1 MCGIAGMAAR
11 ANVSR
16 KLLRSIAAL
25 EYRGYDSCGM
35 ALQRNGTIDIRKN
48 VGTVEAVNAVERFAD
63 MKGRVGIAHTRWATH
78 GGVTRANAHPHSD
91 GESRLAVVHNGI
103 ISNYREL
110 RERLEE
116 AGAAFRSETDTEA
129 VAHLAA
135 EKIARSGGDVE
146 AGFVEAIGE
155 LEGTFAL
162 AMVSADAPGTIFCVK
177 RESPLVI
184 GLGDDANHV
193 GSDFSAFIE
202 FTRQAIIM
210 EDGEYALVTPGS
222 CVVRS
227 LLTRERI
234 DKRVT
239 EIEWDAETARR
250 GGYPHFML
258 KEIYDQPATVQAALD
273 IPGDEIRALARMIHE
288 SGRCFLGGVGTTF
301 YVASMAQYFFS
312 RMAGAYLPVV
322 STDEF
327 PHLAEL
333 GAGDAFCAVSQSG
346 ETYDTLSA
354 LRRAK
359 AGGAKTA
366 AVVNV
371 PGSTLARSVDIP
383 ILQRAGPE
391 KCVISTK
398 AAMSQAIILLL
409 ASFELGRL
417 TGRLDA
423 REAGE
428 LRAEAASLPD
438 LVLETLN
445 ERSGFLH
452 AAAGAHQR
460 MKNWFYLGRG
470 VYFPTA
476 LECALKMKEVTYL
489 HAEGMSAGFLKHGT
503 ISLIDENM
511 HTIVLMPAP
520 GEEGLHA
527 LTRSSAEEV
536 RARGGFL
543 LGFRFEGDEAA
554 RGLFSEEVVLPR
566 VSGTLAPF
574 LHMVAGQLL
583 AYFLAVVLKR
593 DVDRP
598 RALAKSVTVA

>member
-11 ANVSR
+11 ENVSR

-35 ALQRNGTIDIRKN
+35 AVQRNGVIDIRKN
-48 VGTVEAVNAVERFAD
+48 VGTVEVVNAVERFSD
-63 MKGRVGIAHTRWATH
+63 MKGAVGIAHTRWATH
-78 GGVTRANAHPHSD
+78 GGVTRANAHPQAD

-110 RERLEE
+110 RGRL
-116 AGAAFRSETDTEA
+116 AAVGAAFRSETDTE
-129 VAHLAA
+129 VIAHLAA
-135 EKIARSGGDVE
+135 ERIARNGGDAE
-146 AGFVEAIGE
+146 AGFVEAIEE
-155 LEGTFAL
+155 LEGSFAL
-162 AMVSADAPGTIFCVK
+162 AMVSADAPGTIFCAR
-177 RESPLVI
+177 RESPLII
-184 GLGDDANHV
+184 GLGDDASYV

-210 EDGEYALVTPGS
+210 EDGEYALVTPAG

-234 DKRVT
+234 DRRVT
-239 EIEWDAETARR
+239 EIEWSAETARR

-258 KEIYDQPATVQAALD
+258 KEIYDQPSTVQAALD
-273 IPGDEIRALARMIHE
+273 IPAEEIRALARMIHGSE
-288 SGRCFLGGVGTTF
+288 HCFLGGVGTTF
-301 YVASMAQYFFS
+301 YAASMGQYFFS
-312 RMAGAYLPVV
+312 RLAGRYLPVV

-327 PHLAEL
+327 PHLAEV
-333 GAGDAFCAVSQSG
+333 GPGDAFCAVSQSG

-354 LRRAK
+354 LRHAK
-359 AGGAKTA
+359 EGGARTA
-366 AVVNV
+366 AIVNV
-371 PGSTLARSVDIP
+371 PGSTLARSVDVP
-383 ILQRAGPE
+383 VLQRAGPE

-398 AAMSQAIILLL
+398 AALSQTVILLL
-409 ASFELGRL
+409 AALELGRL
-417 TGRLDA
+417 GGRLDA
-423 REAGE
+423 RGAAA
-428 LRAEAASLPD
+428 LREEAASLPE

-452 AAAGAHQR
+452 AAAGAHQH

-470 VYFPTA
+470 VYYPAA

-511 HTIVLMPAP
+511 RSVVLMPAP
-520 GEEGLHA
+520 EEAALHA

-543 LGFRFEGDEAA
+543 LGYRFDGDEAS
-554 RGLFSEEVVLPR
+554 RGLFSEEIALPR
-566 VSGTLAPF
+566 VSATLAPF

-583 AYFLAVVLKR
+583 AYFLAVALKR